1 LDDIGRP
8 CFAEASTPTTMLTCR
23 PTQAPLAET
32 LARAENLPAFAC
44 WSFRYATVT
53 RAVVTLHITGNPP
66 LRSSKFSKAGQDL
79 RHETRRAHRVNRT
92 SGAKGVA
99 NGKEFTTCSAGSRAA
114 EAIQSA
120 AALSATNKAV
130 VRRRSVPSATNVA
143 SAPHGAAPDL
153 TFRRPGYADTIDPG
167 PAGSTSHG
175 NLRSQLGT
183 LKRGKRHGL
192 NGI

>member
-1 LDDIGRP
+1 MINLREKDTNRSLGQISEDQLQYLID
-8 CFAEASTPTTMLTCR
+8 
-23 PTQAPLAET
+23 
-32 LARAENLPAFAC
+32 NLP
-44 WSFRYATVT
+44 
-53 RAVVTLHITGNPP
+53 IE
-66 LRSSKFSKAGQDL
+66 DL

-192 NGI
+192 NGV